1 MGQILLHAITFEPR
15 TAVTWSLD
23 SGQGVWV
30 LPLNGLFGGVK
41 ASASANPLWFIPVQ
55 WVLMIFLLALKCL
68 IWCLVFFLK
77 DSASGFMLLHLSLCF
92 KKWSVISVIEEG
104 SWITGV
110 Q

>member
-55 WVLMIFLLALKCL
+55 WVLMIFFISLEMFD
-68 IWCLVFFLK
+68 LVF
-77 DSASGFMLLHLSLCF
+77 GFF
-92 KKWSVISVIEEG
+92 P
-104 SWITGV
+104 
-110 Q
+110 